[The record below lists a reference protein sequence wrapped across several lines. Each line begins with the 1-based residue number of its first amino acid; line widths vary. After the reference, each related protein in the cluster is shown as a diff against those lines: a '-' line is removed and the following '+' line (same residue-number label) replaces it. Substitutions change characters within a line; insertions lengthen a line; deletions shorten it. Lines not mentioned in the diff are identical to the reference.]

1 MILQHNYFTWM
12 QPRCRVWRLVARW
25 WKCQDAPNENC
36 VPDLRIAF
44 VPGGRMRPC
53 HGIVTLGEKDL
64 TQEDIVAIVRASKT
78 KMARIVLER
87 ESDNPYH
94 VQWLALLARTVR
106 NAVPGVKLMLVAKSG
121 WEVLESDFTDAKTL
135 YLNWEPWRTDMGF
148 WENVKRLWEMR
159 RMTMR
164 RFAGTSNKL
173 IKPEYWSDEK
183 KLYECDFI

>member
-1 MILQHNYFTWM
+1 M
-12 QPRCRVWRLVARW
+12 VARW

-44 VPGGRMRPC
+44 VPGGRIRPC

-64 TQEDIVAIVRASKT
+64 TPAEFIAVIGRT
-78 KMARIVLER
+78 TTGMARIVLER
-87 ESDNPYH
+87 DSSNIYH
-94 VQWLALLARTVR
+94 AAHLLSLADDIRREL
-106 NAVPGVKLMLVAKSG
+106 PGIKLRLMAKKDMTMLEDHFPEGTKMV
-121 WEVLESDFTDAKTL
+121 
-135 YLNWEPWRTDMGF
+135 YYNHEPWRTDMGF

-159 RMTMR
+159 RVTMR